1 MLSTDSTNR
10 RAASG
15 WGFEA
20 WLDGLVNEDLE
31 ARILPFDIAAARL
44 FGKLPSAWAQ
54 DRPTRMGDA
63 RSSPSRPVTA
73 WPSPRA
79 TSQALPPSGSR

>member
-44 FGKLPSAWAQ
+44 FGGLAAAAYAQ
-54 DRPTRMGDA
+54 GRPPDG
-63 RSSPSRPVTA
+63 PRPE
-73 WPSPRA
+73 P
-79 TSQALPPSGSR
+79 